1 MTKREAEKQAAL
13 ADLKQN
19 IHAKDVIYTI
29 VRHRSAS
36 GMYRAIDC
44 YIFRP
49 DFEYRPNDTV
59 EPFVFKGLTK
69 LRYTYSIAKA
79 LGYRYDTKHEAIGV
93 GGCGFDAA
101 HQIVSDLSYA
111 LFGDADKLR
120 KEEI

>member
-1 MTKREAEKQAAL
+1 MTKRESEKQAAL

-44 YIFRP
+44 CIFRP

-69 LRYTYSIAKA
+69 IRLTGKIATA
-79 LGYRYDTKHEAIGV
+79 LGYRYDRKYDAIGI
-93 GGCGFDAA
+93 GGSDAGA
-101 HQIVSDLSYA
+101 DVLVSDLSYA
-111 LFGDADKLR
+111 LFGDDNKL
-120 KEEI
+120 KQEEI